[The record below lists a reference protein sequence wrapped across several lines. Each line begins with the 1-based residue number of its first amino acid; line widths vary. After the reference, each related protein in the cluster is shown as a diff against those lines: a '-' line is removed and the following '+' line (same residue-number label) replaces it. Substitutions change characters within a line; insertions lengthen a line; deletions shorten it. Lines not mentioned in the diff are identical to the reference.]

1 LEWIHYKHLVGKW
14 SQIRLVW
21 RKHYT
26 IAFMSSNGFE
36 IISRASSL
44 SKEAAPLAAY
54 PAMVTEPS
62 IEAGAWKLER
72 TRPSSGT
79 EQGCTF
85 QDLGLGDDKAASES
99 VAT

>member
-1 LEWIHYKHLVGKW
+1 
-14 SQIRLVW
+14 
-21 RKHYT
+21 
-26 IAFMSSNGFE
+26 MSSNGFE
-36 IISRASSL
+36 IINRASSL
-44 SKEAAPLAAY
+44 SKEAAPLAAC
-54 PAMVTEPS
+54 PAMVMQPS
-62 IEAGAWKLER
+62 VEAGAWKLEG